1 MPRTLMQAL
10 ATNEGVPIRVV
21 TGQVT
26 NATAGTR
33 SAHTH
38 GLTDHL
44 GRAIAPAAAIA
55 VPTATDADGALAA
68 PNTGTISVVKMDATT
83 VTVRSTVIS
92 QTFTLL
98 VF

>member
-1 MPRTLMQAL
+1 MQAL
-10 ATNEGVPIRVV
+10 ASNSAGPLVAV

-33 SAHTH
+33 STHTH
-38 GLTDHL
+38 GLTDHM
-44 GRAIAPAAAIA
+44 GAGTTPSFAIA
-55 VPTATDADGALAA
+55 VPTATDVDGILAA
-68 PNTGTISVVKMDATT
+68 PSTGTISIVTVGATT

-98 VF
+98 CG